1 VSEKLM
7 QQLELLLSGRFLML
21 IEQAVAVGREKEV
34 HSVHLEVGRKS
45 MTFVF
50 CTQAV
55 EGGAWNRL
63 MEALEY
69 LCSRGHICHLIAYSN
84 PDLDALRDFDNLRVH
99 EISVDAASRSTLRF
113 TWASYFVLKQI
124 DFSDRE
130 RVWCGG
136 FAGNAGLAVGL
147 LKRFSDRSFRMFSFR
162 RGAELERLLMIMERE
177 NRSPALIWIKKLI
190 HINITRFILYHSDLL
205 ITQTQHGLDTI
216 SIQYD
221 GYVPQ
226 ETAVI
231 PNNINARW
239 ITRRIEELENIPSR
253 ESDEIFRV
261 CFVGRLSLAVKG
273 LDTLIESA
281 KAIKDLSIEYDVVG
295 SGADEEQVRSLI
307 RKHDLEDN
315 FHLHGWME
323 NPLRVMTQSDL
334 VVVPSRSDPLPNVV
348 LEALALGKPVV
359 GSNVDGIPLM
369 LKYPDLL
376 FKPGDADSLARIIR
390 KAVEEEN
397 HIHKLRDLSKKRAE
411 RFQFDWGKRFEQIFD
426 FKSRNEQ
433 QQ

>member
-1 VSEKLM
+1 
-7 QQLELLLSGRFLML
+7 
-21 IEQAVAVGREKEV
+21 
-34 HSVHLEVGRKS
+34 

-69 LCSRGHICHLIAYSN
+69 LCGRGHICHLIAYSN
-84 PDLDALRDFDNLRVH
+84 PDLDALRELDNLRVH

-113 TWASYFVLKQI
+113 TWASYFILKQI

-147 LKRFSDRSFRMFSFR
+147 LKCFSSRSFRMFSLR
-162 RGAELERLLMIMERE
+162 RGAELERLLMTMERGK
-177 NRSPALIWIKKLI
+177 RGSVFRWVKKLV
-190 HINITRFILYHSDLL
+190 HISITRFILHHSDLL
-205 ITQTQHGLDTI
+205 ITQTRHGLETI
-216 SIQYD
+216 SEQYGD
-221 GYVPQ
+221 YVPQ
-226 ETAVI
+226 ITAII

-239 ITRRIEELENIPSR
+239 ITRRVEELENHSSGGR
-253 ESDEIFRV
+253 DGRLRV

-281 KAIKDLSIEYDVVG
+281 NEVKDLPVYFDVVG

-307 RKHDLEDN
+307 RRHDLEDS
-315 FHLHGWME
+315 FHLHGWMK
-323 NPLRVMTQSDL
+323 NPLQVMDRSDL

-359 GSNVDGIPLM
+359 GSNVDGIPVM
-369 LKYPDLL
+369 LEYPDLL
-376 FKPGDADSLARIIR
+376 FEPGDADALARIIR

-397 HIHKLRDLSKKRAE
+397 HIHKLRNLSGKRAE
-411 RFQFDWGKRFEQIFD
+411 QFRFDWGRRFEQIFH
-426 FKSRNEQ
+426 SQIAE
-433 QQ
+433 